1 MLVKDETKKER
12 IAVIGAGI
20 IGLSI
25 GLKLQ
30 QQGYQVTIFDPNGV
44 GNGCSK
50 GNAGHIAT
58 EQIFPLATPALLPQL
73 PKMLLDPKS
82 PVSIRWQDIPSTIGW
97 MIRFLL
103 QTKPSAAEQAKNA
116 IKTLNERSVAS
127 WRGVLDSIGKAH
139 LIKMNGSLLTF
150 ENEKLFKDY
159 QSTLN
164 SLAKNGVAYQVWTQ
178 EAIRKRIP
186 DLSHKV
192 RVGVFFPDTGH
203 TLDPYQIC
211 VELSEAFEA
220 LGGKILQKGVSALE
234 KNGDVLVESQT
245 HSFDRIIVAAG
256 VHSKPLIRQL
266 TGVKVPIQAERGY
279 HLMVDDKRDVLPFPI
294 SSADRKFI
302 MTPMSGGLR
311 LAGTVEYADVESP
324 PNMKRS
330 EMLFQLGDE
339 MFESGLNPLKQG
351 EKWMGNRPSTVDSL
365 PVIDSI
371 WDGNVLLAFGHQHLG
386 LTQAAITADLLL
398 ELIEGKPTSIDLSPF
413 SLQRFA

>member
-20 IGLSI
+20 IGVSI

-73 PKMLLDPKS
+73 PKMLLDSKS
-82 PVSIRWQDIPSTIGW
+82 PVSIRWQDIPNTIGW

-116 IKTLNERSVAS
+116 IKSLNERSVAS

-164 SLAKNGVAYQVWTQ
+164 SLAKNDVAYQVWTQ
-178 EAIRKRIP
+178 EAIRERIP

-192 RVGVFFPDTGH
+192 CVGVFFPDTGH
-203 TLDPYQIC
+203 TLDPYQLC
-211 VELSEAFEA
+211 VELSEAFEV
-220 LGGKILQKGVSALE
+220 LGGKVLQKGVSALA
-234 KNGDVLVESQT
+234 KNGEVLVESQT
-245 HSFDRIIVAAG
+245 YSFDRIIVAAG

-339 MFESGLNPLKQG
+339 MFESGLHPLKQG

>member
-20 IGLSI
+20 IGVSI

-73 PKMLLDPKS
+73 PKMLLDSKS
-82 PVSIRWQDIPSTIGW
+82 PVSIRWQDIPNTIGW

-116 IKTLNERSVAS
+116 IKSLNERSVAS

-164 SLAKNGVAYQVWTQ
+164 SLAKNDVAYQVWTQ
-178 EAIRKRIP
+178 EAIRERIP

-192 RVGVFFPDTGH
+192 CVGVFFPDTGH
-203 TLDPYQIC
+203 TLDPYQLC
-211 VELSEAFEA
+211 VELSEAFEV
-220 LGGKILQKGVSALE
+220 LGGKVLQKGVSALA
-234 KNGDVLVESQT
+234 KNGEVLVESQT
-245 HSFDRIIVAAG
+245 YSFDRIIVAAG

-339 MFESGLNPLKQG
+339 MFESGLHPLKQG

-386 LTQAAITADLLL
+386 LTQAVITADLLL

>member
-30 QQGYQVTIFDPNGV
+30 QQGYQATIFDPNGV

-73 PKMLLDPKS
+73 PKMLLDSKS
-82 PVSIRWQDIPSTIGW
+82 PVSIRWQDIPNTIGW

-103 QTKPSAAEQAKNA
+103 QTKPSAAERAKNA
-116 IKTLNERSVAS
+116 IKSLNERSVAS

-150 ENEKLFKDY
+150 ENEKLFQNY

-178 EAIRKRIP
+178 EAIRELIP

-203 TLDPYQIC
+203 TLDPYQLC
-211 VELSEAFEA
+211 VELSEAFEV
-220 LGGKILQKGVSALE
+220 LGGKVLQNGVSALA
-234 KNGDVLVESQT
+234 KNGEVLVESQT
-245 HSFDRIIVAAG
+245 YSFDRIIVAAG

-279 HLMVDDKRDVLPFPI
+279 HLMVDDKHDVLPFPI

-330 EMLFQLGDE
+330 EMLFKLGDE
-339 MFESGLNPLKQG
+339 MFESGLHPLKQG

>member
-58 EQIFPLATPALLPQL
+58 EQIFPLATPALLSQL
-73 PKMLLDPKS
+73 PKMLLDSKS
-82 PVSIRWQDIPSTIGW
+82 PVSIRWQDIPNTIGW

-103 QTKPSAAEQAKNA
+103 QTKPSAAERAKNA
-116 IKTLNERSVAS
+116 IKSLNERSVAS

-150 ENEKLFKDY
+150 ENEKLFQNY

-178 EAIRKRIP
+178 EAIRERIP

-203 TLDPYQIC
+203 TLDPYQLC
-211 VELSEAFEA
+211 VELSEAFEV
-220 LGGKILQKGVSALE
+220 LGGKVLQNGVSALA
-234 KNGDVLVESQT
+234 KNGEVLVESQT
-245 HSFDRIIVAAG
+245 YSFDRIIVAAG

-339 MFESGLNPLKQG
+339 MFESGLHPLRQG

>member
-58 EQIFPLATPALLPQL
+58 EQIFPLATTALLSQL

-127 WRGVLDSIGKAH
+127 WRGMLDSIGKAH

-178 EAIRKRIP
+178 EAIRERIP

-192 RVGVFFPDTGH
+192 FVGVFFPDTGH
-203 TLDPYQIC
+203 TLDPYQLC
-211 VELSEAFEA
+211 VELSEAFEV
-220 LGGKILQKGVSALE
+220 LGGMVLQKGVSALA
-234 KNGDVLVESQT
+234 KNGEVLVESQT
-245 HSFDRIIVAAG
+245 YSFDRIIVAAG

-339 MFESGLNPLKQG
+339 MFESRLHPLKQG